1 MSLEVTIKEF
11 AEVVDEIY
19 GVYLDATK
27 GFVDN
32 KTQMENIQHDSIAKL
47 NVTLDHLDNAPMVY
61 GKGPPGQP
69 GTYIL
74 HECTQ
79 KKYKERNDKNGKNF
93 ILLAN
98 LCVMELYQYWE
109 DHYRIKISEKIGIE
123 RNELKA
129 DIFGDIRLFRNSIV
143 HHQGTAL
150 PEIEKCKIL
159 SWFKRNDKIIIL
171 PDLFEEI
178 IYQVKIEIDSLLKE
192 YCS

>member
-1 MSLEVTIKEF
+1 MSLEIIIKEF
-11 AEVVDEIY
+11 SEVVDEIY

-32 KTQMENIQHDSIAKL
+32 KTQMENIQNDSMSKL
-47 NVTLDHLDNAPMVY
+47 NVTIDYLDNVPIVY
-61 GKGPPGQP
+61 GKGPPGHS

-74 HECTQ
+74 HVCTQ

-109 DHYRIKISEKIGIE
+109 DHYRTIISQKIGIE
-123 RNELKA
+123 RSELKA
-129 DIFGDIRLFRNSIV
+129 NIFGDIRLLRNSIV
-143 HHQGTAL
+143 HHQSTAL

-159 SWFKRNDKIIIL
+159 SWFKTNEKIIIF
-171 PDLFEEI
+171 PDMFEEI
-178 IYQVKIEIDSLLKE
+178 IYQVKIEIDSLLKK
-192 YCS
+192 YCH